1 MQTPAQ
7 LGVDFN
13 LNRLRDVKI
22 FPQQQSTAQAVAEV
36 GDLHS
41 CCGQRGGV
49 AQRTAT
55 AMLKVPLEK
64 LFRVL
69 LG

>member
-7 LGVDFN
+7 LRVDFN
-13 LNRLRDVKI
+13 LSRLRDVEI
-22 FPQQQSTAQAVAEV
+22 FPQTVAEV

-41 CCGQRGGV
+41 CCDQRGGV
-49 AQRTAT
+49 AQRRAT
-55 AMLKVPLEK
+55 AMLKVPLKK